1 MSTDIEP
8 TDAHGDLPDRGD
20 PDRRP
25 PKLHIDHLGKSF
37 QRTGSEVQALQDVDL
52 SIEEG
57 QFVSLVG
64 ASGCGKSTLLRLV
77 DGLIAPTSGAVRLS
91 GKAVEG
97 PGTDRAFVFQQDRL
111 LPWRTIERNV
121 TLGLEFQG
129 RSRSERRDRARE
141 LLQLVGIPRFAGA
154 YPHELS
160 GGMRQ
165 RANIARALAVDPD
178 VLLMDE
184 PFAALDGQTRE
195 IMQTE
200 LIRIWQESRKTVLFV
215 THQIDEAVLLSDR
228 IIVLTARPGRV
239 KADIT
244 VGLPRPR
251 QLATKRSPE
260 FISLVD
266 EVWQLIEEEVRE
278 SMELE
283 LENVT

>member
-1 MSTDIEP
+1 MSESI
-8 TDAHGDLPDRGD
+8 G
-20 PDRRP
+20 
-25 PKLHIDHLGKSF
+25 PKLHIDHLDKTF
-37 QRTGSEVQALQDVDL
+37 HRKGSEVQALQDIDL
-52 SIEEG
+52 SIEDG

-77 DGLIAPTSGAVRLS
+77 DGLIAPSNGAVRLD
-91 GKAVEG
+91 GKAVLG
-97 PGTDRAFVFQQDRL
+97 PGTDRALVFQQDRL
-111 LPWRTIERNV
+111 LPWRTIERNI

-129 RSRSERRDRARE
+129 TSRSECRDTARR
-141 LLQLVGIPRFAGA
+141 LLQLVGIPKFADA

-195 IMQTE
+195 IMQAE
-200 LIRIWQESRKTVLFV
+200 LIRIWQQSRKTVLFV

-239 KADIT
+239 KADIA
-244 VGLPRPR
+244 VDLPRPR
-251 QLATKRSPE
+251 ALATKRSPE
-260 FISLVD
+260 FVAYID
-266 EVWQLIEEEVRE
+266 QVWRLIEEEVRE

-283 LENVT
+283 LSNAG

>member
-1 MSTDIEP
+1 MT
-8 TDAHGDLPDRGD
+8 
-20 PDRRP
+20 
-25 PKLHIDHLGKSF
+25 PKLHIDHLGKAF
-37 QRTGSEVQALQDVDL
+37 QRTGSEVQALQDIDL
-52 SIEEG
+52 SVEEG

-77 DGLIAPTSGAVRLS
+77 DGLIAPTDGAVRLD
-91 GKAVEG
+91 GEAVTG

-111 LPWRTIERNV
+111 LPWRTIEQNV
-121 TLGLEFQG
+121 GLGLEFQG
-129 RSRSERRDRARE
+129 RSRSERRERARE
-141 LLQLVGIPRFAGA
+141 LLQLVGIPRFASS

-200 LIRIWQESRKTVLFV
+200 LVRIWQESRKTVLFV

-228 IIVLTARPGRV
+228 IVVLTARPGTV
-239 KADIT
+239 KADIP

-251 QLATKRSPE
+251 ELASKRSPE
-260 FISLVD
+260 FVGLVD
-266 EVWQLIEEEVRE
+266 EVWQLIEEEVRV

-283 LENVT
+283 LQNVG

>member
-1 MSTDIEP
+1 MSTGTEP
-8 TDAHGDLPDRGD
+8 TGTSPTGSASPA
-20 PDRRP
+20 
-25 PKLHIDHLGKSF
+25 KLHIDHLGKTF
-37 QRTGSEVQALQDVDL
+37 HRKGSEVQALQGIDL
-52 SIEEG
+52 EIEAG
-57 QFVSLVG
+57 QFVSFVG

-77 DGLIAPTSGAVRLS
+77 DGLIQPTSGTVRLD
-91 GKAVEG
+91 GKEVHGA
-97 PGTDRAFVFQQDRL
+97 GTDRAFVFQQDRL

-121 TLGLEFQG
+121 VLGLEFQG
-129 RSRSERRDRARE
+129 TPKAERLAKARE
-141 LLQLVGIPRFAGA
+141 LLQLVGIPKFATA

-195 IMQTE
+195 IMQSE
-200 LIRIWQESRKTVLFV
+200 LVRIWQQNQKTVLFV

-239 KADIT
+239 KADIHID
-244 VGLPRPR
+244 LPRPR
-251 QLATKRSPE
+251 DLASKRSAA
-260 FISLVD
+260 FIAYLD
-266 EVWQLIEEEVRE
+266 RIWGLIEEEVRE

-283 LENVT
+283 LSNAD

>member
-1 MSTDIEP
+1 MT
-8 TDAHGDLPDRGD
+8 
-20 PDRRP
+20 
-25 PKLHIDHLGKSF
+25 PKLHIDHLGKAF
-37 QRTGSEVQALQDVDL
+37 QRTGSEVQALQDIDL
-52 SIEEG
+52 SVEEG

-77 DGLIAPTSGAVRLS
+77 DGLIAPTDGAVRLD
-91 GKAVEG
+91 GEAVTG

-111 LPWRTIERNV
+111 LPWRTIEQNV
-121 TLGLEFQG
+121 GLGLEFQG
-129 RSRSERRDRARE
+129 RSRSERRERARE
-141 LLQLVGIPRFAGA
+141 LLQLVGIPRFAGS

-200 LIRIWQESRKTVLFV
+200 LVRIWQESRKTVLFV

-228 IIVLTARPGRV
+228 IVVLTARPGTV
-239 KADIT
+239 KADIP

-251 QLATKRSPE
+251 ELASKRSPE
-260 FISLVD
+260 FVGLVD
-266 EVWQLIEEEVRE
+266 EVWQLIEEEVRV

-283 LENVT
+283 LQNVG

>member
-1 MSTDIEP
+1 MSTRSRAMP
-8 TDAHGDLPDRGD
+8 TENNRQDSTDPQDRA
-20 PDRRP
+20 
-25 PKLHIDHLGKSF
+25 KLRIDHLHKTFYRRGV
-37 QRTGSEVQALQDVDL
+37 EVPALHDIDL
-52 SIEEG
+52 SIAEG

-77 DGLIAPTSGAVRLS
+77 DGLIAPTSGHVRLD
-91 GKAVEG
+91 GRAVTK

-121 TLGLEFQG
+121 ILGLEFQG
-129 RSRSERRDRARE
+129 IARKQRRDKAQE
-141 LLQLVGIPRFAGA
+141 LLALVGIPNFADA

-160 GGMRQ
+160 GGMRL

-195 IMQTE
+195 IMQVE
-200 LIRIWQESRKTVLFV
+200 VIRIWQQSGKTVLFV
-215 THQIDEAVLLSDR
+215 THQVDEAVLLSDR
-228 IIVLTARPGRV
+228 IVVLTARPGRV

-244 VGLPRPR
+244 VDLPRPR
-251 QLATKRSPE
+251 TLATKRSPE
-260 FISLVD
+260 FTAYLD
-266 EVWQLIEEEVRE
+266 QVWRLIEEVRE

-283 LENVT
+283 LRRVE